1 MERTARAL
9 AGYGRH
15 GDNNLLHVSDQELRG
30 IELLSGKKFTRNPDT
45 GLPEAFNWSSLI
57 PVAAGIAGTAVA
69 GPMGGAL
76 AAGATSAAKAK
87 IEGKSTEQALTQGL
101 ISGVTSYAG
110 GQLLS
115 GVGSAAGETTAA
127 AAQGATQGAAQGG
140 TEAATQAAS
149 ALNPMASNAAY
160 AGAESVGQAAG
171 YQGALGPATGIEGNL
186 AAAGEGGMQFGSR
199 LSNIASDPG
208 AAFSKLSENVSNN
221 KMAALLTAGG
231 AYTTAMDAMGPPKMP
246 GEEPYD
252 PSKYPEQFPANPR
265 TWNAPGAGYQPGYS
279 PEYRYFAEGGY
290 VPPPPEPPK
299 EKDSGKIPDFLS
311 MGVLGAVPAMMGMD
325 RDAIT
330 KFAPANIL
338 RNMTQSPDGDL
349 ERERERY
356 RTLYQAYMAN
366 PASQQPAMAPGQP
379 VGMAKGGLSSLRK
392 EDGVTANVMNEAKA
406 ALLGEHPRPSE
417 ALGRFRNMFGED
429 ALDVLRDKVTGGRVR
444 GAGGG
449 MDDLVPGTIEGRQ
462 QVRLADSEFV
472 VPADVVSGLGDG
484 STDQGVR
491 RLHEMM
497 RKVRQERTGKTTQP
511 KSIGGKITL

>member
-110 GQLLS
+110 ADIMS
-115 GVGSAAGETTAA
+115 GVGDPVAQAASGAAQGAAQGATQTAAQGATEA
-127 AAQGATQGAAQGG
+127 AAQGATEAAAQGAAG
-140 TEAATQAAS
+140 AATQGAA
-149 ALNPMASNAAY
+149 AAPGAVAGGPMYPDFTPGEFAAVGGTPT
-160 AGAESVGQAAG
+160 AGPAAG
-171 YQGALGPATGIEGNL
+171 VGGQLQPANGGQLDFRAIGADGKPITPF
-186 AAAGEGGMQFGSR
+186 MDKV
-199 LSNIASDPG
+199 SNVYNNPG
-208 AAFSKLSENVSNN
+208 AAFSKIGENISNN
-221 KMAALLTAGG
+221 KMSALIAAGG
-231 AYTTAMDAMGPPKMP
+231 TYATALDAIGPPKMP

-279 PEYRYFAEGGY
+279 SEYRYFA
-290 VPPPPEPPK
+290 
-299 EKDSGKIPDFLS
+299 
-311 MGVLGAVPAMMGMD
+311 
-325 RDAIT
+325 
-330 KFAPANIL
+330 
-338 RNMTQSPDGDL
+338 
-349 ERERERY
+349 
-356 RTLYQAYMAN
+356 
-366 PASQQPAMAPGQP
+366 
-379 VGMAKGGLSSLRK
+379 KGGLADLRK
-392 EDGVTANVMNEAKA
+392 EDGVTANAMNEAKA

-462 QVRLADSEFV
+462 QVRLADGEFV
-472 VPADVVSGLGDG
+472 LPAHIVSAIGDG
-484 STDQGVR
+484 STDHGVR
-491 RLHEMM
+491 RLKEMM
-497 RKVRQERTGKTTQP
+497 DSIYRQKYKSDSLP
-511 KSIGGKITL
+511 KRLKKGTLVDE

>member
-1 MERTARAL
+1 MDKVSNV
-9 AGYGRH
+9 Y
-15 GDNNLLHVSDQELRG
+15 NN
-30 IELLSGKKFTRNPDT
+30 
-45 GLPEAFNWSSLI
+45 
-57 PVAAGIAGTAVA
+57 
-69 GPMGGAL
+69 
-76 AAGATSAAKAK
+76 
-87 IEGKSTEQALTQGL
+87 
-101 ISGVTSYAG
+101 
-110 GQLLS
+110 
-115 GVGSAAGETTAA
+115 
-127 AAQGATQGAAQGG
+127 
-140 TEAATQAAS
+140 
-149 ALNPMASNAAY
+149 
-160 AGAESVGQAAG
+160 
-171 YQGALGPATGIEGNL
+171 
-186 AAAGEGGMQFGSR
+186 
-199 LSNIASDPG
+199 PG
-208 AAFSKLSENVSNN
+208 AAFSRIGQNIANN
-221 KMAALLTAGG
+221 KMSALIAAGG
-231 AYTTAMDAMGPPKMP
+231 TYATAMDAIGPPKMP

-252 PSKYPEQFPANPR
+252 PSKYPEQFPVNPR

-279 PEYRYFAEGGY
+279 PEYRYFAECGY

-366 PASQQPAMAPGQP
+366 PASQQPSMAPGQP

-462 QVRLADSEFV
+462 QVRLADGEFV
-472 VPADVVSGLGDG
+472 LPAHIVSAIGDG
-484 STDQGVR
+484 STDHGVR
-491 RLHEMM
+491 RLKEMM
-497 RKVRQERTGKTTQP
+497 DSIYRQKYKSDSLP
-511 KSIGGKITL
+511 KRLKKGTLVDE

>member
-1 MERTARAL
+1 MTPFYGEQAAL
-9 AGYGRH
+9 GAA
-15 GDNNLLHVSDQELRG
+15 RG
-30 IELLSGKKFTRNPDT
+30 IPTPNPT
-45 GLPEAFNWSSLI
+45 MAES
-57 PVAAGIAGTAVA
+57 
-69 GPMGGAL
+69 
-76 AAGATSAAKAK
+76 
-87 IEGKSTEQALTQGL
+87 
-101 ISGVTSYAG
+101 
-110 GQLLS
+110 
-115 GVGSAAGETTAA
+115 
-127 AAQGATQGAAQGG
+127 
-140 TEAATQAAS
+140 AS
-149 ALNPMASNAAY
+149 AF
-160 AGAESVGQAAG
+160 GTR
-171 YQGALGPATGIEGNL
+171 LG
-186 AAAGEGGMQFGSR
+186 
-199 LSNIASDPG
+199 NIASNPG
-208 AAFSKLSENVSNN
+208 QAFEQVAKNVE
-221 KMAALLTAGG
+221 KEPFKALIAGG
-231 AYTTAMDAMGPPKMP
+231 GTYAQAMDMLGPPKMP
-246 GEEPYD
+246 GETPYD
-252 PSKYPEQFPANPR
+252 PSKYPEQFPVNPR

-299 EKDSGKIPDFLS
+299 EKDSGKALDFLS
-311 MGVLGAVPAMMGMD
+311 LGALGAIPAMMGMD
-325 RDAIT
+325 RDSLT
-330 KFAPANIL
+330 RLAPGNIL
-338 RNMTQSPDGDL
+338 RNLTQSPDGDL

-366 PASQQPAMAPGQP
+366 PANQQPSMAPGQP

-462 QVRLADSEFV
+462 QVRLADGEFV
-472 VPADVVSGLGDG
+472 LPSDIVSGLGDG